1 MSKKDN
7 AAAVVAEA
15 TVAKKAEETGGRY
28 MYIGPNRLKNGL
40 RTNQVFKGLPKVLI
54 EATKAEYPHIE
65 RLFVKVE
72 ALSASLD
79 DLKKKGTPIN
89 LAFLEMTEV

>member
-7 AAAVVAEA
+7 SAAVVEA
-15 TVAKKAEETGGRY
+15 PVVKKVEEKTDGRY

-54 EATKAEYPHIE
+54 EGTKEKYPHIE